1 MRKYSLLLISLFIMQ
16 LMVPSPARSGD
27 HVKVGVYQNT
37 PLTFEKNGK
46 TNGFFIDILEYIAG
60 KEGWKIEYVHS
71 SFPECLS
78 NLKSGKIDLLGC
90 IAYSEERGRNFD
102 YTYESV
108 ITNWGQIYLNK
119 KSDIESIIDLKGKK
133 VAVLQNDIYFNNL
146 RKLVNQSG
154 IKCRFIEAFEYE
166 DVLELVEIGRCEAG
180 LVSQIYGLQRERDY
194 DIIKSSI
201 FLSPQ
206 RLYWAAPKGKNQELL
221 YTLDSYLRKLKN
233 NQQSIY
239 YEALAKWL
247 GIGEKSKFGKWFKWL
262 ISSFVVLLVL
272 FLTVS
277 LLLRVQ
283 VKSKTKELL
292 IKNEALIKEINYRKV
307 AEEALRESEEK
318 YRNLFNNA
326 QVGLYRT
333 RISDG
338 KFVEANDALARMFGY
353 EDRADI
359 LDSDYTT
366 VDNYVDPGTREKL
379 LAILQEH
386 SEFINFEARLYRK
399 DRSVAWFRYSG
410 RIYPEK
416 GYVEGIGADIT
427 EEKRLKKRLL
437 QSQKMEA
444 VGTLAGGV
452 AHDLNNILSGLVSY
466 PELLLMDIPE
476 DSPLRK
482 PILTIKYSGQK
493 ATIIVQDLLTLARRG
508 VAVTEVVN
516 LNDIIYDYL
525 KSPEH
530 EKLKSFHPGAEFK
543 INLAPDLL
551 NILGSPVHLSKTV
564 MNLISNAAEAMPDA
578 GTITISTSNQYLD
591 KPVRGYEDV
600 QEGDYVV
607 LSVVD
612 SGVGMSEEDLAR
624 IFEPF
629 YTKKVMGRSGTG
641 LGMAVVWGTVKDH
654 NGYIDVQ
661 SKEGE
666 GASFTLY
673 FSVTRKKRTK
683 DESILPIEE
692 YMGKGESVLVVDDVE
707 EQREIATGMLKKLG
721 YSVTTVSNGEEAVE
735 YMKNNSV
742 DLIVLDMI
750 MDPGINGRETY
761 QKILNLHPNQKAII
775 ASGFSE
781 TDDVKAAQ
789 ELGAGQYIQ
798 KPYILE
804 KIGIAVRDELK
815 K

>member
-1 MRKYSLLLISLFIMQ
+1 MRKYSLLLISLFFMQ
-16 LMVPSPARSGD
+16 LIVVSPARSID
-27 HVKVGVYQNT
+27 RVRVGVYQNT
-37 PLTFEKNGK
+37 PLTFEENGK
-46 TNGFFIDILEYIAG
+46 TNGFFIDILEHIAG
-60 KEGWKIEYVHS
+60 EEGWKIEYVHS

-90 IAYSEERGRNFD
+90 IAYSETRRRNFD

-119 KSDIESIIDLKGKK
+119 KSDIESIIDLKDKK
-133 VAVLQNDIYFNNL
+133 VAVLQNDIYFKNL
-146 RKLVNQSG
+146 RELVNQSG

-166 DVLELVEIGRCEAG
+166 DVLELVEMGRCEAG

-194 DIIKSSI
+194 DIIKSLI

-206 RLYWAAPKGKNQELL
+206 KLYWAAPKGKNQELL
-221 YTLDSYLRKLKN
+221 YTLDSYLRKLKS

-247 GIGEKSKFGKWFKWL
+247 GIGEKSKFGKYFKWMM
-262 ISSFVVLLVL
+262 SSFVVLLL
-272 FLTVS
+272 IFLTVS
-277 LLLRVQ
+277 LILRVQ
-283 VKSKTKELL
+283 VTSKTKELL
-292 IKNEALIKEINYRKV
+292 IKNEELIKEINYRKN

-333 RISDG
+333 RISNG
-338 KFVEANDALARMFGY
+338 KIVEANDALARVFGY

-359 LDSDYTT
+359 LDAEYTT
-366 VDNYVDPGTREKL
+366 EDNYVDPGTREKL
-379 LAILQEH
+379 LAIIQEQG
-386 SEFINFEARLYRK
+386 EFRNFEARLYRK
-399 DRSVAWFRYSG
+399 DGSAAWLRYSG

-416 GYVEGIGADIT
+416 GYIEGIGADIT

-482 PILTIKYSGQK
+482 PILTIKDSGQK
-493 ATIIVQDLLTLARRG
+493 ATVIVQDLLTLARRG
-508 VAVTEVVN
+508 VAITEVVN
-516 LNDIIYDYL
+516 LNDIVYDYL

-530 EKLKSFHPGAEFK
+530 EKLKSFHPGVEFK
-543 INLAPDLL
+543 INLTPDLL
-551 NILGSPVHLSKTV
+551 NILGSPVHLSKTI
-564 MNLISNAAEAMPDA
+564 MNLISNAAEAMPDT
-578 GTITISTSNQYLD
+578 GTITISTLNQYLD

-612 SGVGMSEEDLAR
+612 SGVGMSEGDLAR

-641 LGMAVVWGTVKDH
+641 LGMAVVWGAVKDH
-654 NGYIDVQ
+654 NGYIDIQ

-673 FSVTRKKRTK
+673 FSVTREKRAK
-683 DESILPIEE
+683 DESLLPIKD

-707 EQREIATGMLKKLG
+707 EQREIATGMLRKLG

-735 YMKNNSV
+735 YMKHNSV

-761 QKILNLHPNQKAII
+761 QRIINLHPNQKAII